1 MLMSV
6 RPLVVLSL
14 LLSLAAVGCAP
25 FTEEIHG
32 RSANADPEGQIGPI
46 HMVDDL
52 RATTGVKSL
61 VAAYGFTASGVTPS
75 VARVVY
81 GAGSTPRSE
90 GTDFRLML
98 VDAAGQTLSQYT
110 IRNPRRLLVERKGLI
125 EEDEVFYVAQFPFTA
140 RAAQVRV
147 LDRRGKALAT
157 TEVGPVV
164 RDFCALAKND
174 EDCAEL
180 SR

>member
-1 MLMSV
+1 MIV
-6 RPLVVLSL
+6 RPAVVLSL
-14 LLSLAAVGCAP
+14 LLSLAAIGCAS
-25 FTEEIHG
+25 FKEDIHG

-46 HMVDDL
+46 HLVGDL
-52 RATTGVKSL
+52 RATTGVKTL
-61 VAAYGFTASGVTPS
+61 VAAYGFTPSGVTPS
-75 VARVVY
+75 VAQVVY

-90 GTDFRLML
+90 GSDFRLLL

-125 EEDEVFYVAQFPFTA
+125 EEEEVFYVAQFPFSA

-157 TEVGPVV
+157 TEVATVV
-164 RDFCALAKND
+164 RDFCALVKND
-174 EDCAEL
+174 EDCANVM
-180 SR
+180 R